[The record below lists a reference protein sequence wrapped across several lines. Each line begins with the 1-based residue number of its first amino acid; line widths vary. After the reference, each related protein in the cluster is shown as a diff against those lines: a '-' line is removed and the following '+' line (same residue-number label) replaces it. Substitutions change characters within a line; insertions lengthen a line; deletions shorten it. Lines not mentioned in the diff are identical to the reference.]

1 MTAEKGLSRRE
12 FIPGALGAAAGLGVG
27 GLIGYELHPKTES
40 TPPPKPEPTPAVSTG
55 PRDFQS
61 FFTEPDLRPPVV
73 RVTNLDPTS
82 ATSSPRFILFAP
94 RVVASAGGAQEG
106 VMIVDR
112 RGRLVWFKPI
122 TAGSDFDFNAQS
134 YNGRPA
140 LTWWQGRLVS
150 AHGYGTGEIAD
161 DGYHT
166 IETIRAGNGLQAD
179 LHELVLTSAGTALI
193 TAYETTTADLSSQG
207 GSRNGKL
214 FVGHA
219 QEIDLKTGKVLFD
232 WDSSKFVP
240 VSESYEV
247 VNPKGTYD
255 YFHIN
260 SVAET
265 DDGNLL
271 ISGRNTWTLYK
282 VDRST
287 GKILWRLNGKRS
299 DFTLDSAA
307 RFYWQHHGRA
317 HGSTMITLFD
327 NAVRKGPQ
335 SRGLVLSLDTAAKRV
350 SLKHAYVHPAGLNST
365 ALGSVQLQPDGRV
378 FMGWGDQPYFSEFA
392 PDGTLLLDGQL
403 PIGVRSYRAFVS
415 DWVGHPSGQP
425 KIVARTNPAGG
436 FVVYASWNGATE
448 IARWTILA
456 GTNKAKLAPIG
467 SQEWTGLETA
477 VVVNS
482 GGPYFVAVALDQN
495 GHELGRSAIA

>member
-1 MTAEKGLSRRE
+1 MTAHEGLSRRQ

-27 GLIGYELHPKTES
+27 GVIGYELHPKTEPAPS
-40 TPPPKPEPTPAVSTG
+40 SKLGPTPTVSAG

-61 FFTEPDLRPPVV
+61 FFTEPDLNPPVV

-94 RVVASAGGAQEG
+94 RVQALAGGAQEG
-106 VMIVDR
+106 VMIIDR
-112 RGRLVWFKPI
+112 RGRLVWFQPI
-122 TAGSDFDFNAQS
+122 RSGSDFDFNEQS
-134 YNGRPA
+134 YNGRPV
-140 LTWWQGRLVS
+140 LTWWQGRLES

-161 DGYHT
+161 GAYRT
-166 IETIRAGNGLQAD
+166 INTVRAGNGLQAD
-179 LHELVLTSAGTALI
+179 LHELALTSAGTALI

-207 GSRNGKL
+207 GSRNAKL

-219 QEIDLKTGKVLFD
+219 QEIDLKTGKLLFD

-240 VSESYEV
+240 VAESYELV
-247 VNPKGTYD
+247 SRQGTYD

-271 ISGRNTWTLYK
+271 ISGRNTWTVYK

-287 GKILWRLNGKRS
+287 GKIIWRLNGKRS

-307 RFYWQHHGRA
+307 RFYWQHHA
-317 HGSTMITLFD
+317 QPHGSSTITLFD
-327 NAVRKGPQ
+327 NAVRKERQ
-335 SRGLVLSLDTAAKRV
+335 SRGLVLSVDTAAKHV
-350 SLKHAYVHPAGLNST
+350 SLERAYLHPAGLNST
-365 ALGSVQLQPDGRV
+365 ALGSVELQPDGRV
-378 FMGWGDQPYFSEFA
+378 FVGWGDQPYFSEFA

-403 PIGVRSYRAFVS
+403 PIGVRSYRAFVR
-415 DWVGHPSGQP
+415 DWVGHPTSQP
-425 KIVARTNPAGG
+425 KILARANPAGG

-448 IARWTILA
+448 IDRWTILA
-456 GTNKAKLAPIG
+456 GTDRTSLAPVG

-477 VVVNS
+477 IVVNS
-482 GGPYFVAVALDQN
+482 TGPYFAAVALDKSGN
-495 GHELGRSAIA
+495 ELGRSAIA